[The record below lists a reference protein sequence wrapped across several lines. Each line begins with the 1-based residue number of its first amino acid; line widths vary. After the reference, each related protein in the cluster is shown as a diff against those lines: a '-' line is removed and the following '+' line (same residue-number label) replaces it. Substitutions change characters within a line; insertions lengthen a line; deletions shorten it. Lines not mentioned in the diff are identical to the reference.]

1 MDGIHDMGGMQ
12 GFGPVLTPGSETVF
26 HAGWEARQAAVSLL
40 TVLERSTIEGMPA
53 QRYLDATYY
62 ERWLWATEQILLRE
76 GSIVPGEVDA
86 WQERLAQGEAM
97 PVRSD
102 PSAAA
107 SSLEE
112 MRAVRTFAPAEDPLF
127 AVDDRVRVRRM
138 RPTGHNRCP
147 RYVRGVRGTI
157 HALLGADRLPDADEA
172 ASGEPVYSVAFAS
185 EDLWGRSDEEPW
197 TVIVD
202 LWESYLEP
210 TEALD
215 G

>member
-12 GFGPVLTPGSETVF
+12 GFGAVVTPGSEAVF
-26 HAGWEARQAAVSLL
+26 HAEWEARQAAVSLL
-40 TVLERSTIEGMPA
+40 TALDRSVTETMPA
-53 QRYLDATYY
+53 RQYLEASYY

-76 GSIVPGEVDA
+76 GSIALGEIEA
-86 WQERLAQGEAM
+86 WQERLANGEAA

-112 MRAVRTFAPAEDPLF
+112 MRAVWTFPPAEDPRF
-127 AVDDRVRVRRM
+127 GVGDRVRVRRM

-147 RYVRGVRGTI
+147 RYVRGVQGTV
-157 HALLGADRLPDADEA
+157 HALLGVDRLPDADGD
-172 ASGEPVYSVAFAS
+172 ASSEPVYSVAFAS
-185 EDLWGRSDEEPW
+185 ADLWGRSDEEPW

-210 TEALD
+210 MEASD
-215 G
+215 E